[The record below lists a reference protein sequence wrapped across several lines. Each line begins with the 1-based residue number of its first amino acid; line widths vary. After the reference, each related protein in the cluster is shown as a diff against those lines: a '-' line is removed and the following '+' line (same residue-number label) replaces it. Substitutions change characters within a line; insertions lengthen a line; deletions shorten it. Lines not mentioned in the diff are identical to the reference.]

1 MKRRRY
7 QSIWQ
12 ELGDFLRVM
21 VLALSAALFLSGLMV
36 DLTFGGTLLI
46 ATQLTFIYGA
56 LCQAVRAPLRIL
68 FMIGSPI
75 VAVGIVISNIGAI
88 SYNSLVRVENTSGA
102 TFSQNLNLL
111 IREEDGI
118 KEIFKLLSLI
128 RFISSEE
135 SEGLFPA
142 LSREYSSLRERYGL
156 FPSPLTTTF
165 LGLERPDSFNKVT
178 FPLPN
183 NEVPA
188 GTVVFLHGTGG
199 NWTLIC
205 SIVADMVAPLKFQ
218 TICPSTNPL
227 GGWTT
232 ASSVQIV
239 SETISAAEKSGEKI
253 YLAGISAGAVGTG
266 FLAQKYQKKLSGV
279 ILISGVVPGLKE
291 LDVDTLLITGERD
304 ERFTQKIVEWALRQN
319 RRNLGKVEH
328 RTISGDHMAIIK
340 QKAKIESIV
349 REWLSSHG
357 SN

>member
-1 MKRRRY
+1 MNRRRY

-12 ELGDFLRVM
+12 ELSDFLRIM

-36 DLTFGGTLLI
+36 DLTLGGTLLI
-46 ATQLTFIYGA
+46 AAQLFFSYGT
-56 LCQAVRAPLRIL
+56 LCQAVRAPLRRL

-75 VAVGIVISNIGAI
+75 VAVGVLISNIGAI
-88 SYNSLVRVENTSGA
+88 SYNPLVRVESTSGA

-128 RFISSEE
+128 RFISSGEA
-135 SEGLFPA
+135 EGLFPA
-142 LSREYSSLRERYGL
+142 LSREYSSLRERRGH

-165 LGLERPDSFNKVT
+165 LGLERPGSFNKVT

-183 NEVPA
+183 NEAPT

-232 ASSVQIV
+232 ANSVQIV
-239 SETISAAEKSGEKI
+239 SETISAAQKSGGKI

-266 FLAQKYQKKLSGV
+266 FLAQRYQKNLSGV
-279 ILISGVVPGLKE
+279 ILISGVVPGLKD

-304 ERFTQKIVEWALRQN
+304 ERFTQKIVDWALRQN
-319 RRNLGKVEH
+319 HHNLGKVEH

-340 QKAKIESIV
+340 QKGIIESIV
-349 REWLSSHG
+349 REWLSNHG
-357 SN
+357 LH